1 MGKGNKPDKAPDKT
15 LKASRGKAVDAG
27 KSNTKPT
34 GTLEDPEQSA
44 AVAASAVTAAATAS
58 AIAAAA
64 ADENVNDA
72 PPAAAGDEQSSP
84 AVSQRASV
92 ARSATSASD
101 QRRRTPAPKVVVE
114 GKSPNKRESQPLP
127 VTTSL
132 AAAIPEL
139 VKGTNITFCTNM
151 KVTESGLKVCA
162 IRCRTSFRHKRSM
175 YNHERGWVR
184 VVLQAA
190 IRIYFVE
197 CAGSFPLL
205 ICFFGDAP
213 IVGGVGIGA
222 DNVPSNRSA
231 KSREAVLERILTVT
245 RPVRNTLNLD
255 ITIPTEAKSNRT
267 VCELYGTAPAMAD
280 VQKYLDNLG
289 EEHAIRRHRQ
299 EVQGFVGALASRLTG
314 SNKDQLLPFHPNWYQ
329 SKRCIINGLV
339 RATVHL
345 TDTEIENIR
354 KTSGLVVMP
363 LTHVINF
370 DEKLEERQLAVRFAG
385 NIDVNAF
392 HSIIVEKL
400 CRNPDYQALASYVT
414 YNTLCVTVNKPV
426 SRATLHKMHQM
437 LSKET
442 TDVRG
447 SWHIIPDTDKL
458 PSAWEQKVAALPRMS
473 FIPNERVVQQEVVV
487 RRTVAVS
494 APVDPVVMALVAKQ
508 LGFALVTARDCD
520 FSVAPLRFVGE
531 WPTVEKAKEVEG
543 EENAVQIQIGDYS
556 FVLEVLSPLDEQRV

>member
-1 MGKGNKPDKAPDKT
+1 MGKGNNKPDNKASDKAP
-15 LKASRGKAVDAG
+15 KATRSKPTDAG
-27 KSNTKPT
+27 KASSSKPT
-34 GTLEDPEQSA
+34 DSLENPEESA
-44 AVAASAVTAAATAS
+44 AVAAKVVAAAAAAS
-58 AIAAAA
+58 AAVA

-84 AVSQRASV
+84 AVSQRASL
-92 ARSATSASD
+92 ARSASAPD
-101 QRRRTPAPKVVVE
+101 QRRRTSTPKVVVE

-139 VKGTNITFCTNM
+139 VKGTNIPYCTNM
-151 KVTESGLKVCA
+151 KVTESGLKICA
-162 IRCRTSFRHKRSM
+162 IRCRTSFRHKRAM

-190 IRIYFVE
+190 VRIYFVE

-205 ICFFGDAP
+205 ICIFGDAP
-213 IVGGVGIGA
+213 VVGGVGIGA

-231 KSREAVLERILTVT
+231 KSREAVLERTLTVT

-255 ITIPTEAKSNRT
+255 ITIPTDAKSNRT
-267 VCELYGTAPAMAD
+267 LCELYGTAAAMVD

-314 SNKDQLLPFHPNWYQ
+314 SNKDQLLPFQPNWYQ
-329 SKRCIINGLV
+329 SKRCFINGLV
-339 RATVHL
+339 RATVQL
-345 TDTEIENIR
+345 TDAEIENIR
-354 KTSGLVVMP
+354 KTPGLVVMP
-363 LTHVINF
+363 LSHVINY

-385 NIDVNAF
+385 NIDVDVF
-392 HSIIVEKL
+392 HRIIVEKL

-426 SRATLHKMHQM
+426 SRSTLHKMHQL

-447 SWHIIPDTDKL
+447 SWHIVPDTDKL

-473 FIPNERVVQQEVVV
+473 FIPNERVVQQDVLV

-494 APVDPVVMALVAKQ
+494 APVDAVVMALVAKQ